1 MTAQKKGEEM
11 EEQIKAEI
19 ARLKEYFRERKDAA
33 ASLEELAGHPIRHH
47 FPIDLWQLS
56 DSELDGEMGKR
67 LSFLNDDI
75 DCRPTPAITSHRRFI
90 GPLIVAC
97 KKLIFL
103 LLRPYTNTLF
113 DRQNRFN
120 EQLVAFHLASFIRF
134 RRLEERTRSLEQQA
148 DEIQGQLADLESG
161 RGPGRAHDE

>member
-1 MTAQKKGEEM
+1 
-11 EEQIKAEI
+11 
-19 ARLKEYFRERKDAA
+19 
-33 ASLEELAGHPIRHH
+33 
-47 FPIDLWQLS
+47 
-56 DSELDGEMGKR
+56 MGKR

-90 GPLIVAC
+90 GPLVVFC
-97 KKLIFL
+97 KKIVFA

-134 RRLEERTRSLEQQA
+134 RRLEERSRRLEQQA
-148 DEIQGQLADLESG
+148 DELKGQLADLDAAQ
-161 RGPGRAHDE
+161 GPRPPHHE